1 MSASLLLRPRTALA
15 DDFGWL
21 QKLCENLGEAMCDF
35 MASHQK
41 VEAKVQSVAEA
52 LYSEWYPSQPAFSLL
67 MPFALGK
74 DAGELVVVVPGQFIS
89 QILDLQYGGLGKV
102 PERQGFS
109 ASEMRL
115 AMRLNAH
122 LLSYVNHA
130 LLGAIPEAVN
140 AQPVQ
145 TDLQAFNLPQCHDNI
160 ILAKIDVECSALGS
174 NAIHAFIGYAQA
186 KKIAMRFADVNPNGR
201 PADREWK
208 DKMRNAALRVPLP
221 ARAILTQADVPV
233 SRLLS
238 LRPGDILPVMLP
250 ADVPLLVAGR
260 RFARGT
266 IGEANGR
273 TALKIENMEGSDHE

>member
-15 DDFGWL
+15 DDFSWL

-89 QILDLQYGGLGKV
+89 QILDVQYGGLGKV

-109 ASEMRL
+109 TSEMRL

-186 KKIAMRFADVNPNGR
+186 KKIAMRFADANPNGR

>member
-35 MASHQK
+35 LASHQK

-74 DAGELVVVVPGQFIS
+74 DAGELVLVVPGQFIS
-89 QILDLQYGGLGKV
+89 QIIDMQYGGLGKV

-109 ASEMRL
+109 TSEMRL

-130 LLGAIPEAVN
+130 LLGAIPEAVY
-140 AQPVQ
+140 AQPIQ
-145 TDLQAFNLPQCHDNI
+145 TDLQVFNLPQGHDNI

-186 KKIAMRFADVNPNGR
+186 KKIAMRFADANPNGLS
-201 PADREWK
+201 ADPEWK
-208 DKMRNAALRVPLP
+208 DKMRKAALRVPLP
-221 ARAILTQADVPV
+221 MRAILTQADVPV